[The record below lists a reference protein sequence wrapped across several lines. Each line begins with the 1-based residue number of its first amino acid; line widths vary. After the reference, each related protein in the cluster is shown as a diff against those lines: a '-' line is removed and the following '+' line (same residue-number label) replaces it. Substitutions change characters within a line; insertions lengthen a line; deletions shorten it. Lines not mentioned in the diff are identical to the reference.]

1 MGVAFAA
8 EPSLST
14 STLFF
19 LFSMQYLA
27 CSSVLLALTSQA
39 PALPTFSLHSII
51 LSSWCVC
58 GCVCMYVC
66 RATKP
71 FSLPRQPI
79 PPSDPDCRDPAK
91 PLSLPPSF
99 LFFFLFFFLPAC
111 PCPCP
116 CPKFSSF
123 PLSGFTHFTHLTYLN
138 IVIIPSPILALHTN
152 RLLFFFFSSF
162 LLTHSSST
170 TTTPRQFPFPFPST
184 YMLFS
189 PMGVSACLQLVPFP
203 PHSRGLP
210 NTMQGGAAAILTCY
224 PWPPV
229 IDFSFFLLGFA
240 LFFLFY
246 FSIPFIA
253 QILPC
258 VWQELLQTFLSERT
272 PPVASLAAHLVARV
286 IH

>member
-1 MGVAFAA
+1 MR
-8 EPSLST
+8 PSGRRSGLKHREIVGRWVLRLPLNPRCPPP
-14 STLFF
+14 LFF

-39 PALPTFSLHSII
+39 PALLTFSLHSII

-99 LFFFLFFFLPAC
+99 LFFFFFFFLPAC

-152 RLLFFFFSSF
+152 RLLFFFFFFFS
-162 LLTHSSST
+162 THSLILNNHNPPPVS
-170 TTTPRQFPFPFPST
+170 
-184 YMLFS
+184 FS
-189 PMGVSACLQLVPFP
+189 FSLHLYAI
-203 PHSRGLP
+203 LP
-210 NTMQGGAAAILTCY
+210 NGRISVSPACS
-224 PWPPV
+224 
-229 IDFSFFLLGFA
+229 FSSPLPR
-240 LFFLFY
+240 
-246 FSIPFIA
+246 SA
-253 QILPC
+253 QYHARWCRGYLNMLP
-258 VWQELLQTFLSERT
+258 
-272 PPVASLAAHLVARV
+272 LAPRH
-286 IH
+286 